1 MKKIFTIAI
10 LALSINAF
18 AQVPTNGLVGYWPFN
33 GNANDLSGSG
43 NNGTVNG
50 ATLATDRFGI
60 ANKAYNF
67 NGSSTIDI
75 TSLNLNSDYSISFWV
90 NNLSPNAFDIQ
101 YPIGLGCTSLSP
113 GGTPGFGFIGSNVN
127 TICTQS
133 PLNKMFL
140 FDGSSACG
148 TNIWLNTWQTQV
160 WYNVVINKSGTLYT
174 IFVNGTQSASN
185 NLADFAITSLILGK
199 RCNLN
204 ASFIGKLDDI
214 GIWNRVLTQQEISA
228 LYTECDLSV
237 QITPTDNNLVSNGN
251 AHFVVSSNEPTAT
264 YQWQTNPENVGWQ
277 NVPSNSTYTGGA
289 TNTLNVNN
297 VQLSNHLQP
306 FRVIAT
312 AGTCKDTSVTARIV
326 ISDTCILTVTDT
338 LVINATLT
346 GLQAPNNKNTIKV
359 YPNPAN
365 DHITID
371 YGNYANMSGY
381 TLKIT
386 NTLGATVFTTTI
398 NQQTSYVD
406 LNGWSGNGIYFVHL
420 IDAQSNTLDIRKIV
434 IQ

>member
-1 MKKIFTIAI
+1 
-10 LALSINAF
+10 
-18 AQVPTNGLVGYWPFN
+18 
-33 GNANDLSGSG
+33 LSGSG

-50 ATLATDRFGI
+50 ATLTTDRFGI

-75 TSLNLNSDYSISFWV
+75 TSLNLNSEYSISFWV
-90 NNLSPNAFDIQ
+90 NNLSPNAFSLQ
-101 YPIGLGCTSLSP
+101 YPIGLGCANMSP
-113 GGTPGFGFIGSNVN
+113 GGTPGFGFSGGNV
-127 TICTQS
+127 ISQCPQV
-133 PLNKMFL
+133 PLNSMFL
-140 FDGSSACG
+140 VDATSVCG
-148 TNIWLNTWQTQV
+148 TNIMLNTWQTQV
-160 WYNVVINKSGTLYT
+160 WYNVVINKTGTLYT

-204 ASFIGKLDDI
+204 AFFIGKLDDI

-237 QITPTDNNLVSNGN
+237 QITPTDNKVASNVN
-251 AHFVVSSNEPTAT
+251 AQFVASSKEPTAT
-264 YQWQTNPENVGWQ
+264 YQWQSNPNNYGWS
-277 NVPSNSTYTGGA
+277 NVPSNSIYSGGA
-289 TNTLNVNN
+289 TTTLNVNN

-306 FRVIAT
+306 LRVIAS
-312 AGTCKDTSVTARIV
+312 AGTCRDTSATARIV

-338 LVINATLT
+338 LVINATLS
-346 GLQAPNNKNTIKV
+346 GIQAPNNKNTIKV

-371 YGNYANMSGY
+371 YGNFTNMSGY

-386 NTLGATVFTTTI
+386 NTLGATVFTTAI

-406 LNGWSGNGIYFVHL
+406 LNSWNGNGIYFVHL
-420 IDAQSNTLDIRKIV
+420 IDAQSQTLDIRKIV